1 MMNILGWNWVVDT
14 DEMTCKNLENAVTI
28 KMEKYGDD
36 FKGMI
41 SNMPT
46 GLFFEIAKYR
56 DGEKII
62 EEIVKTAEE
71 EYIRAGPGYNLR

>member
-14 DEMTCKNLENAVTI
+14 DEMTCKNIENAVTI
-28 KMEKYGDD
+28 KMKKNGDD

-41 SNMPT
+41 SNMPI
-46 GLFFEIAKYR
+46 GLFSEIAKYR

-62 EEIVKTAEE
+62 EEIVKTAEK
-71 EYIRAGPGYNLR
+71 EYIRAGSGYNLR

>member
-14 DEMTCKNLENAVTI
+14 DEMTCKNVENAVTI
-28 KMEKYGDD
+28 KMEKNGDD

-41 SNMPT
+41 SNMPM
-46 GLFFEIAKYR
+46 GLFSEIAKYR

-71 EYIRAGPGYNLR
+71 EYLRAGSAINLR

>member
-1 MMNILGWNWVVDT
+1 MMDIMGWNWVVDT
-14 DEMTCKNLENAVTI
+14 DEMTCKNVENAVTI
-28 KMEKYGDD
+28 KIEKNGDD
-36 FKGMI
+36 FRGMI

-46 GLFFEIAKYR
+46 GLFSEIAKYR

-71 EYIRAGPGYNLR
+71 EYIRAGSGINLR

>member
-14 DEMTCKNLENAVTI
+14 DEMTCKNVENAVTI

-41 SNMPT
+41 SNMPM
-46 GLFFEIAKYR
+46 GLFSEIAKYR

-71 EYIRAGPGYNLR
+71 EYIRAGSG